1 MNKDRNKR
9 IELIAFIILIAGM
22 SVAGYV
28 YESNKDAVPKIVL
41 VPSVIGFLL
50 FLYIIYRLAMRFLVK
65 R

>member
-9 IELIAFIILIAGM
+9 IELIAFGILIAGM

-28 YESNKDAVPKIVL
+28 YEVNKGAVSKIVL
-41 VPSVIGFLL
+41 VPSVIGLL
-50 FLYIIYRLAMRFLVK
+50 LIFYFIYRLAIHFFVK